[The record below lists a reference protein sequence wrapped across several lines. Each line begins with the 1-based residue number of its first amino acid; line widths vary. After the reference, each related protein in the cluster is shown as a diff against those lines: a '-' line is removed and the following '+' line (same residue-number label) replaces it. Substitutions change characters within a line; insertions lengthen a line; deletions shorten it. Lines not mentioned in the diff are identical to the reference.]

1 MCNWQKTVYIF
12 LKLSASKVKLHSFP
26 KTGQKP
32 VFLRK
37 KKVTKYYETSKKSEV
52 VSQKRW
58 SIIKK
63 VKVSNMIPK
72 NAVYKGILKPRI
84 FFGGKSLPWI
94 KQFLEKWLKWNL
106 YGQYSYHELPS
117 FTKWNQLKK
126 KIRIRYHAYGISGLP
141 PVKHK

>member
-1 MCNWQKTVYIF
+1 MKPPQVKCG
-12 LKLSASKVKLHSFP
+12 LKKKLKLHSFP

-37 KKVTKYYETSKKSEV
+37 KKVKKNYETSKKSEV

-58 SIIKK
+58 SFIKK
-63 VKVSNMIPK
+63 VKFQIWYQKTPYTRGFWNH
-72 NAVYKGILKPRI
+72 G
-84 FFGGKSLPWI
+84 FFLVVNHYHGLNN
-94 KQFLEKWLKWNL
+94 FFEKWLKFNF